1 MTAPNK
7 ETKLQL
13 SLIGTNMA
21 HWRQASMIPITYGQ
35 LLSGTVGAE
44 LQATFRLLKD
54 IAGEQLWERFYSG
67 GNVTT
72 EQYVPVQLGIILAT
86 SLSKAD
92 AAMKKYNKD
101 HDFTDRAKLR
111 FSELQTEDDE
121 AKRQRTGPYSR

>member
-1 MTAPNK
+1 
-7 ETKLQL
+7 
-13 SLIGTNMA
+13 
-21 HWRQASMIPITYGQ
+21 MIPITSGQ

-67 GNVTT
+67 GNATT

-92 AAMKKYNKD
+92 AAMQKYHKD

-121 AKRQRTGPYSR
+121 AKRQRAGPYSR